1 MEKSSWT
8 DLMTFRKS
16 PDKNSL
22 KLSFSMKRYLG
33 ALAPSL
39 DMGPGAGPQDCRGEE
54 SLTWRCLHSAQLCCC
69 CCQALAPTPGAKQL
83 QPFFAALSAS
93 SPLLGRAFLAAQLIA
108 CTNHWLR
115 QKASITVKLCD
126 ATEARGAIQPFVR
139 RSHAQESLNAGR
151 DGGVRKGLPP
161 PPSFRE
167 CLFLYTVRADLQ
179 RSVYLPERDP
189 VPKMIQL
196 F

>member
-1 MEKSSWT
+1 MEGLKRSSWT

-39 DMGPGAGPQDCRGEE
+39 DKGPGAGPQDCRGEE

-151 DGGVRKGLPP
+151 DGGVRKRPTITL
-161 PPSFRE
+161 
-167 CLFLYTVRADLQ
+167 
-179 RSVYLPERDP
+179 
-189 VPKMIQL
+189 
-196 F
+196 